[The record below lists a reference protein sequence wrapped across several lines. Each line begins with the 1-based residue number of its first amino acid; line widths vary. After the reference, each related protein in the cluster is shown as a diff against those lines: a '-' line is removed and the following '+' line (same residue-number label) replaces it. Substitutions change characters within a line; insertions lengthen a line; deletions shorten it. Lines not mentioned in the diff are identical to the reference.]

1 MADKPCVPQLQ
12 GYTALRYQYR
22 QTRVLG
28 TTVFIPEIA
37 DFIEVALTSCPLN
50 CSYFLVNGHLIE
62 RPLSL
67 VVAISSFFYELLL
80 YYILFKGFVMKTK
93 NIYKKN
99 PEGPITMF
107 LSFGRNEI
115 FAPFGFW
122 VNLTPLCTSAIAKVL
137 LSII

>member
-1 MADKPCVPQLQ
+1 
-12 GYTALRYQYR
+12 
-22 QTRVLG
+22 
-28 TTVFIPEIA
+28 
-37 DFIEVALTSCPLN
+37 
-50 CSYFLVNGHLIE
+50 
-62 RPLSL
+62 
-67 VVAISSFFYELLL
+67 
-80 YYILFKGFVMKTK
+80 MKTK